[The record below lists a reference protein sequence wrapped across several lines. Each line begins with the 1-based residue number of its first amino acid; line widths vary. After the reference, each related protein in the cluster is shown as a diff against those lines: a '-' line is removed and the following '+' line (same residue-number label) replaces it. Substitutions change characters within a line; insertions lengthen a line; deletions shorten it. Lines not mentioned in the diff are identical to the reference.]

1 MGSPQSNMNSRLLGA
16 LSLATAVSLRIAP
29 TAMFGKPATLVST
42 GKLAGTPA
50 ASLPG
55 VTKPFD
61 GGFDPLGFAAR
72 ASPAEM
78 IKYREAELKHGRV
91 AMLASLGFAVQELF
105 VGKLLSDGSTVELP
119 GIFAFQYEAE
129 EKTTFWPL
137 WIVLIGALELN
148 ANAVKGWVDPAEGKF
163 EMKTDYTPGSNFEMG
178 PWTKANSSPL
188 VYARRQNA
196 ELNNGRLAMIAVALL
211 VIKEKITGLAVA
223 GDFEGSEL
231 KAIGQLGAEIAGS
244 Q

>member
-1 MGSPQSNMNSRLLGA
+1 MNSRLLGA
-16 LSLATAVSLRIAP
+16 LSLATAASLRIAP

-42 GKLAGTPA
+42 GPLAGTPA

-61 GGFDPLGFAAR
+61 GGFDPMGFAAR
-72 ASPAEM
+72 ASPADM

-105 VGKLLSDGSTVELP
+105 VGREMPDGSVVELP

-148 ANAVKGWVDPAEGKF
+148 KNAVRGWVDPAQGASF
-163 EMKTDYTPGSNFEMG
+163 TMRSDNYVPGSNYEMG
-178 PWTKANSSPL
+178 PWTRANDP
-188 VYARRQNA
+188 
-196 ELNNGRLAMIAVALL
+196 
-211 VIKEKITGLAVA
+211 
-223 GDFEGSEL
+223 
-231 KAIGQLGAEIAGS
+231 
-244 Q
+244 